1 MKERSVKSGLTIGA
15 GILLSGMAMAQSVPE
30 QFVVSGKAAVTI
42 KDHTTINLATAQKI
56 AETCESLVA
65 ARGEKRSVE
74 RDRDGNP
81 MYPIQINGEAP
92 QHTIIVLDNDGNHVY
107 FDRMDGQGYTNVVTA
122 EMKARTALLTRA
134 PSKATMNR
142 VARDPNQEAYEVQ
155 LGLYPVAGGLP
166 IIVGNQT
173 IGFVGAG
180 GYRPNPPVWSDE
192 ICVHRAMIE
201 VLGPTVPPLLEDI
214 PESSEHASAGGERL
228 PVPTWGSTKAPQ
240 TNLQPEWVVSGAAAA
255 HVLEGNQISLAAAKK
270 LASGCRQF
278 AASNGTT
285 MSLYVLDNAGEMV
298 HMERMDGELPADAR
312 TALLK
317 AQTALRLREP
327 TSMRGAP
334 MKNAGYVPPRN
345 VAPNMFNFY
354 LGIGGIPVVV
364 DGQMIGSVGVSA
376 ADSTLDEKC
385 AIAGLTAAFGAHALL
400 PQYSTQGRNGK

>member
-1 MKERSVKSGLTIGA
+1 MRERSVKSGLTIGV
-15 GILLSGMAMAQSVPE
+15 GILLSGMTFAQSVPQ
-30 QFVVSGKAAVTI
+30 QFVVSGKAADTI

-81 MYPIQINGEAP
+81 VYPIQINGEAP

-166 IIVGNQT
+166 IVVGNQT

-214 PESSEHASAGGERL
+214 PEAAEHGAASGERL

-240 TNLQPEWVVSGAAAA
+240 TSLLPEWVVSGAAAA

-270 LASGCRQF
+270 LASGCREF

-345 VAPNMFNFY
+345 VASNMFNFY

-364 DGQMIGSVGVSA
+364 DGQMIGSVGVSSA
-376 ADSTLDEKC
+376 NSTLDEKC
-385 AIAGLTAAFGAHALL
+385 AVAGLTAAFAGHALL
-400 PQYSTQGRNGK
+400 PQYSPQGRTGK